1 MRQPVLAHV
10 TYAMIGSPQTD
21 IATLHHIHQLQRWV
35 CQHELPCNLR
45 SMQMRK
51 VSKAL
56 HEDTLNTLNTIFM

>member
-10 TYAMIGSPQTD
+10 TYAMLGNPQAD

-51 VSKAL
+51 VSKVRAL
-56 HEDTLNTLNTIFM
+56 SLLCLP